1 MPQVDKATFLPI
13 VFWTFILYV
22 GGFLFLNN
30 TYLYTFI
37 TAMKLSFKRTTQKF
51 LSAVVARRFIA
62 TALLFPWIAL

>member
-13 VFWTFILYV
+13 VFWTFVIYV
-22 GGFLFLNN
+22 GGFLFLSS

-37 TAMKLSFKRTTQKF
+37 TAMKLSFTRTTQKF
-51 LSAVVARRFIA
+51 LSALVARRFLS